1 MNALVDADRDPHEV
15 VLWKPSYFG
24 PTYRVPRWALDLHR
38 SLSAEARMALARA
51 EALPAGVPG
60 WARRERAERI
70 RSATAVIDQL
80 QRALLTV
87 GMWTQEAARASS
99 VQDADGV
106 GGGSW

>member
-1 MNALVDADRDPHEV
+1 MNALINADGDPHEI
-15 VLWKPSYFG
+15 VLWKPSIFG

-38 SLSAEARMALARA
+38 TLDREARMALARA

-70 RSATAVIDQL
+70 RSAMAVIDQL
-80 QRALLTV
+80 RRAVLTV

-106 GGGSW
+106 GGGS